1 MLRGVDLSVYQQG
14 VNYAAL
20 GGAVDFAYVKACD
33 WNGSAW
39 VQDAQLATHV
49 AGLIEYAV
57 PFGLYCFGHPSQD
70 VVACAQSFLSIGS
83 GWGATLRPCIDM
95 ESLSQGHI
103 PGNAGPWCQ
112 RWCDFIARPM
122 QYSSTS
128 YMLAMLRQQAS
139 LAGVD
144 WWRAEY
150 HGGTQPPLTMPP
162 GPPAVALQW
171 TGTGR
176 VDGVTGDADLDVV
189 YADTLDALLA

>member
-70 VVACAQSFLSIGS
+70 VSACISAFVGIWD
-83 GWGATLRPCIDM
+83 GWDSTLRPCIDM
-95 ESLSQGHI
+95 ETLSQGHI
-103 PGNAGPWCQ
+103 PGNAGQW
-112 RWCDFIARPM
+112 ARAWLDAAPEGIV
-122 QYSSTS
+122 YASTS
-128 YMLAMLRQQAS
+128 YYLAMLRQAPS
-139 LAGVD
+139 LAGVP

-150 HGGTQPPLTMPP
+150 HQTCPASMPP
-162 GPPAVALQW
+162 GPAAVALQW

-176 VDGVTGDADLDVV
+176 IAGITGDADLDVV
-189 YADTLDALLA
+189 YADTLDALLT